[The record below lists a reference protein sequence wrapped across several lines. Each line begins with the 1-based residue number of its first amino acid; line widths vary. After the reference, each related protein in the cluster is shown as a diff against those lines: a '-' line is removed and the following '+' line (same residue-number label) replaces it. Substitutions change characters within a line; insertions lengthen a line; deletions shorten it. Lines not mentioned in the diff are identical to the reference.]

1 MRHAL
6 KVVTPLLLLGVFSH
20 AQNSNGEIHMRAT
33 VQAIVPLT
41 RFAGHVTPVAVDPR
55 FAMTV
60 HVESVIPADSSF
72 PEGAVVTLSI
82 HSPTLLFAGEPKSGK
97 TYDFSVH
104 RSLKHGNIEFLGL
117 TVDTASSQSERF
129 VGTWE
134 IRKSPTTGRIN
145 LTVNIVQA
153 DDTVSGTVMF
163 INPDGTTT
171 ELPISHPEFKGTAL
185 DFQTQD
191 RDVIMHWSLTIGN
204 ARGGILRGNEH
215 ELLIEE
221 EVKKKR

>member
-82 HSPTLLFAGEPKSGK
+82 HSPTCFSPGNQRAAKPTIFPFIALL
-97 TYDFSVH
+97 
-104 RSLKHGNIEFLGL
+104 N
-117 TVDTASSQSERF
+117 
-129 VGTWE
+129 
-134 IRKSPTTGRIN
+134 
-145 LTVNIVQA
+145 
-153 DDTVSGTVMF
+153 
-163 INPDGTTT
+163 
-171 ELPISHPEFKGTAL
+171 
-185 DFQTQD
+185 
-191 RDVIMHWSLTIGN
+191 
-204 ARGGILRGNEH
+204 
-215 ELLIEE
+215 
-221 EVKKKR
+221 